1 MANISKINVNNNE
14 YNIKDAVARGALGT
28 LTGSSAVPTALNNK
42 VGYADYRTVTES
54 GATKHYIYFYK
65 NDSDAPTNA
74 STIPS
79 TYLCKIDAA
88 PFIKD
93 GMVSSV
99 AISNGNLVITWNSD
113 STGVTSPTTIP
124 LTDIFNPDNYYQ
136 KPDVVTSVN
145 WDDTGTNGKI
155 TYTKNNAPNDVVD
168 VENTPTSGSKKPISS
183 GKMYSVLNEMIITP
197 GTGANADKTTIQ
209 LKDGTSA
216 TVLIEHQDISGKQD
230 KPRGLI
236 GFLSDNF
243 GIDALFEEDSSFPK
257 TEETARQL
265 TAAEE
270 AAMHT
275 IHNELGNNTETWENE
290 IFGFPLL
297 INGADPYSWQGIL
310 YSQGGIIVLSYEF
323 HRTGDLE
330 YWFTVSTSTI
340 ATSESL
346 ATVATSGSYNDL
358 TDTPTIPDELA
369 DLSDDSTHRV
379 VTDTEKTTWNTKVIY
394 GKLTSGSFYKGTR
407 GSGGTWNYASTAT
420 AGAVDKVYVDVNVNP
435 PKIYVWDGTFKE
447 LSITVDSDWI
457 TNSTNPVQSKVVKA
471 AIDAKYTLPNGGIT
485 TSDLS
490 DGVVTS
496 LGKADTAYQ
505 KPNDGIPA
513 SDLAGSI
520 PTSKITGLATVATSG
535 SYSDLSSKPK
545 LDTTA
550 TTAQTTSATEEITG
564 TIKLHKV
571 AKTGTYSDL
580 VGKPTNVSAFTND
593 AGYQTSSQVTSAIS
607 SAVSGSYTAST
618 ETLSLTLPTFTTA

>member
-93 GMVSSV
+93 GMITSV

-145 WDDTGTNGKI
+145 WDDTETDGKI
-155 TYTKNNAPNDVVD
+155 TYTKNNVPNNVVD
-168 VENTPTSGSKKPISS
+168 VENTPVSGSKKPISS

-209 LKDGTSA
+209 LKSGTSA
-216 TVLIEHQDISGKQD
+216 TVLTSHQDISGKED
-230 KPRGLI
+230 KRIELMSW
-236 GFLSDNF
+236 LNDNF
-243 GIDALFEEDSSFPK
+243 GIDIFDEDDFPRTEADARYLTEDEQAALDTINLELNSPQYWRMLRLPVECMSGGNRK
-257 TEETARQL
+257 TNRWTGVF
-265 TAAEE
+265 
-270 AAMHT
+270 
-275 IHNELGNNTETWENE
+275 NSPD
-290 IFGFPLL
+290 F
-297 INGADPYSWQGIL
+297 
-310 YSQGGIIVLSYEF
+310 GGIVSLDIALNATSE
-323 HRTGDLE
+323 LK
-330 YWFTVSTSTI
+330 YWFSMTTSTI
-340 ATSESL
+340 ATQDGL

-358 TDTPTIPDELA
+358 SNKPTIPDELA

-379 VTDTEKTTWNTKVIY
+379 VTDTEKTTWNTKVTY

-407 GSGGTWNYASTAT
+407 GSGGTWSYADTAT

-580 VGKPTNVSAFTND
+580 VGKPTNVSSFTND